1 MFFCLSVKIQDQM
14 EEEFQEDNL
23 NLDDDDNQQHN
34 TIFNKICNDL
44 SIEENL
50 ERKSLVFSKI
60 FFLFI

>member
-1 MFFCLSVKIQDQM
+1 M